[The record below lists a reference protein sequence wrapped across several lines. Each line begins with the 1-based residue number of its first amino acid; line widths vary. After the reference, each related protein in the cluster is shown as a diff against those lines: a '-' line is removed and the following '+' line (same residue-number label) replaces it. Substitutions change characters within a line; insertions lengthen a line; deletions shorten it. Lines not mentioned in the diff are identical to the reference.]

1 MPSTG
6 DPIGK
11 EGEQPIRVVLADDH
25 ADFRRGLAAMLSTG
39 VDIEVIGEAE
49 NGAVAVE
56 LAREALPDVVVLDLA
71 MPVVGAGKPWNYS

>member
-1 MPSTG
+1 MTRAPRCGIRGEVHSTG

-11 EGEQPIRVVLADDH
+11 GGEQPIRVVLADDH
-25 ADFRRGLAAMLSTG
+25 ADFRRGLAEMLSTD

-56 LAREALPDVVVLDLA
+56 LAREALPDVVLD
-71 MPVVGAGKPWNYS
+71 